1 MPFDPIYCLNKKK
14 VIFINYVIAGVY
26 IMQNIRAVGGRGV
39 GGWMAD
45 GKEKWKM
52 KEPGKEGEKGENWIK
67 TR

>member
-14 VIFINYVIAGVY
+14 VKFINYVIAGFY
-26 IMQNIRAVGGRGV
+26 IMQNIMAVVGGGV

-45 GKEKWKM
+45 GKEIWQM
-52 KEPGKEGEKGENWIK
+52 KEPGKEGEKGENLIK